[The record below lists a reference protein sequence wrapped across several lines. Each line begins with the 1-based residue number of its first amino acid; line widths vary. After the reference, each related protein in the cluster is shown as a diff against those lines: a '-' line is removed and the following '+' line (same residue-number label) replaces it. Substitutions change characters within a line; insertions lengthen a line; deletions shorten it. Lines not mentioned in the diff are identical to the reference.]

1 MKTRLHTHIER
12 LRLFHGSYSQA
23 ARAIGMDVRS
33 FRRGRNCS
41 MSKSAGLHIIAE
53 GKLLALRM
61 VLRTL
66 INDGMVSP
74 LAIRQALR
82 KALGSR
88 SQ

>member
-1 MKTRLHTHIER
+1 MKTQLHTHIER
-12 LRLFHGSYSQA
+12 LRRFYGSYSQA

-33 FRRGRNCS
+33 FRRGRNSS
-41 MSKSAGLHIIAE
+41 MSKTATLHIIAAS
-53 GKLLALRM
+53 KLLTLRM

-66 INDGMVSP
+66 ADEGAVSP